1 MARLRLQIP
10 VLERLSLAVKRMLPR
25 TLLGRSLLIMVTPLI
40 LLQLITAYIFY
51 ERHWQTVTRRLA
63 VSLAGDI
70 SVVVDHLRSF
80 PTPENETWI
89 LETARIHMGLDTT
102 YQRGDV
108 LPEQAPPRGSAIID
122 PVLSRSLQ
130 DALRRPFQIDTGSF
144 GRRIEIKIQLP
155 DGVLHVF
162 APRERL
168 WSVTTYIFILW
179 MVGTSV
185 ILFAVATVFMR
196 NQVRPIR
203 RLAAAAEMFGKGRD
217 VPDFKPAG
225 ALEVRQAAVAFNIM
239 RQRIRRQI
247 SQRTEMLAGISHDL
261 RAPLT
266 RMKLELAML
275 RDSPEAAALSQD
287 VADMERMV
295 EAYLAFARGEGEEAP
310 AETDLYP
317 LLQEVARSARRN
329 GVKIDV
335 QKSGDVAVPVRPNAV
350 KRCLA
355 NLVENAATYGDTV
368 SIQARRR
375 GRVVEIT
382 VDDNGPGIPR
392 DQRNRVFKPFF
403 RMDEA
408 RNPDTGGMGLGLTI
422 ARDVAR
428 GHGGDI
434 TLGESPTS
442 GLRAVL
448 RLPV

>member
-1 MARLRLQIP
+1 MARLRLHIP
-10 VLERLSLAVKRMLPR
+10 ALERLSLAVKRMLPR